1 MRAIREFEGKRVESK
16 TLQVLFAPESQ
27 QLHSLRMRQQSP
39 ARETEIATKR
49 MQIEEAKQDN
59 FDYLPVKSK
68 EPKDLFWD
76 TNMLDEK
83 QICMLDHCI
92 HVFEYR
98 ANKFNF

>member
-1 MRAIREFEGKRVESK
+1 MRAIREFEGKRIESK

-27 QLHSLRMRQQSP
+27 QLHRLRMRQQKP
-39 ARETEIATKR
+39 AVETGIVTESI
-49 MQIEEAKQDN
+49 QIDDTRQD

-98 ANKFNF
+98 ANKYNF